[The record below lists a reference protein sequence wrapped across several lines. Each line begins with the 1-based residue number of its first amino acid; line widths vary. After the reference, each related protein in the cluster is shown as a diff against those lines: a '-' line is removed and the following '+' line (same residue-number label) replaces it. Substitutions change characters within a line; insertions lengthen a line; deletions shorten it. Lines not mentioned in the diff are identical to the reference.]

1 MKQVQKF
8 RRELHQIPE
17 LDRTLPKTI
26 AYLKQQLQALSCSIL
41 EPAESALAAYF
52 DFGKQSSLAFRADM
66 DALAIEEKN
75 TCDYRSCHPHQM
87 HACGHDA
94 HMAILLEFACRL
106 HQFNTCDYNVLLLF
120 QPAEETNGGA
130 KSIIDSGILTKFHV
144 KALFGFHVWPAL
156 KKGRVASKAGVM
168 MAKSAEI
175 DIVIKGKR
183 AHIAQSDKGKDAL
196 KAAVAFL
203 QEVQR
208 VKATVTK
215 QTFLLEFGY
224 MQSGS
229 ARNVISDTSVLKG
242 TLRTWDGP
250 LFQQL
255 FHQLKMIGERIETEY
270 GCPCQ
275 VQRSV
280 GYPALI
286 NDLPLYE
293 RAHRILGDLY
303 ELPDAN
309 LLSEDFAY
317 YGSVVPSVF
326 FYLGLGESAPLHS
339 DHFDFDDAILSV
351 GVETYLKLL
360 HI

>member
-1 MKQVQKF
+1 M
-8 RRELHQIPE
+8 
-17 LDRTLPKTI
+17 
-26 AYLKQQLQALSCSIL
+26 
-41 EPAESALAAYF
+41 
-52 DFGKQSSLAFRADM
+52 
-66 DALAIEEKN
+66 
-75 TCDYRSCHPHQM
+75 
-87 HACGHDA
+87 
-94 HMAILLEFACRL
+94 
-106 HQFNTCDYNVLLLF
+106 
-120 QPAEETNGGA
+120 
-130 KSIIDSGILTKFHV
+130 
-144 KALFGFHVWPAL
+144 
-156 KKGRVASKAGVM
+156 
-168 MAKSAEI
+168 
-175 DIVIKGKR
+175 
-183 AHIAQSDKGKDAL
+183 
-196 KAAVAFL
+196 
-203 QEVQR
+203 
-208 VKATVTK
+208 
-215 QTFLLEFGY
+215 
-224 MQSGS
+224 
-229 ARNVISDTSVLKG
+229 
-242 TLRTWDGP
+242 
-250 LFQQL
+250 
-255 FHQLKMIGERIETEY
+255 EY